1 MIFNI
6 SLLKKINFLILLILP
21 VFFILGK
28 NFVNAGVII
37 LTISCI
43 ILYYYNKVDPFFKI
57 ENILFAIFFSY
68 IFINS
73 LINYINF
80 DNVLKSVALF
90 RYIFF
95 STVIVYTIHNISLE
109 QLKKIKYAYSFF
121 IIFVII
127 DIVFQY
133 SFGFD
138 IFGFKPGMCE
148 EGNCLRY
155 QGPFGKELIAGSFFA
170 YFGLITVLFFFN
182 GKILNLFFLVL
193 GVAILITGDRSPFIA
208 YVIFFTTYIIISKQK
223 VTKKINLTFI
233 SFLIFFL
240 LLNLLSSTKTR
251 YLDFT
256 KDITYS
262 GIKKLEKNKNII
274 DTLEEAKDSP
284 WGKHYQV
291 AWAMFLDKPI
301 IGHGYNSFQ
310 IKCKKYEEITN
321 TNTGDFK
328 GCSRHPHNAF
338 LEVLAEQGLVGFLIL
353 NIIIFYIAQKIITLR
368 FKNKD
373 IKVKFILSG
382 ILFLCFFFP
391 LKPTGSLFS
400 VWLGSMTFFVYSFY
414 LFLLDKDKSINS

>member
-1 MIFNI
+1 MIFSI
-6 SLLKKINFLILLILP
+6 SLLKKINYLILLILP

-28 NFVNAGVII
+28 NYVNIAVII
-37 LTISCI
+37 LTFSCI
-43 ILYYYNKVDPFFKI
+43 ALCFYKKVNPFSKI
-57 ENILFAIFFSY
+57 ENILFAIFFTY
-68 IFINS
+68 ISINS

-80 DNVLKSVALF
+80 DNVLKSISLF

-95 STVIVYTIHNISLE
+95 STVIVYTIHNISSG
-109 QLKKIKYAYSFF
+109 QLKKIKYLYFII

-133 SFGFD
+133 YFGFD
-138 IFGFKPGMCE
+138 IFGFQPGMCE
-148 EGNCLRY
+148 DGHCLRY

-170 YFGLITVLFFFN
+170 YFGLIISLFFFN
-182 GKILNLFFLVL
+182 NKILNLFFLVL
-193 GVAILITGDRSPFIA
+193 GVAILITGDRSPFVSYI
-208 YVIFFTTYIIISKQK
+208 IFFTTYIIISKQK
-223 VTKKINLTFI
+223 FITKIILIFI
-233 SFLIFFL
+233 SLLIFFL
-240 LLNLLSSTKTR
+240 VLNLLNSTKTR

-262 GIKKLEKNKNII
+262 GIKKFEGNKNII
-274 DTLEEAKDSP
+274 DILKEAKDSP

-301 IGHGYNSFQ
+301 NGHGYNSFQ

-321 TNTGDFK
+321 TNTGNFK

-338 LEVLAEQGLVGFLIL
+338 LEILAEQGLIGLLIL
-353 NIIIFYIAQKIITLR
+353 NMIIFYILKKILTLK
-368 FKNKD
+368 FNNQD
-373 IKVKFILSG
+373 IKIKFILSG
-382 ILFLCFFFP
+382 VLFLCFYFP

-414 LFLLDKDKSINS
+414 LFFLDKDKSINS

>member
-1 MIFNI
+1 MIFSI
-6 SLLKKINFLILLILP
+6 SLLKKINYLILLILP

-28 NFVNAGVII
+28 NYANIAVII
-37 LTISCI
+37 LTFSCI
-43 ILYYYNKVDPFFKI
+43 ALCFYKKVNPFSKI
-57 ENILFAIFFSY
+57 ENILFAIFFTY
-68 IFINS
+68 ISINS

-80 DNVLKSVALF
+80 DNVLKSISLF

-95 STVIVYTIHNISLE
+95 STVIVYTIHNISSE
-109 QLKKIKYAYSFF
+109 QLKKIKYLYFII

-133 SFGFD
+133 YFGFD
-138 IFGFKPGMCE
+138 IFGFQPGMCE
-148 EGNCLRY
+148 DGHCLRY

-170 YFGLITVLFFFN
+170 YFGLITALFIFN

-223 VTKKINLTFI
+223 FITKIILIFI
-233 SFLIFFL
+233 SLLIFFL
-240 LLNLLSSTKTR
+240 VLNLLNSTKKR

-262 GIKKLEKNKNII
+262 GIKKFEGNKNII
-274 DTLEEAKDSP
+274 DILKEAKDSP

-301 IGHGYNSFQ
+301 NGHGYNSFQ

-321 TNTGDFK
+321 TNAGKFK
-328 GCSRHPHNAF
+328 GCSTHPHNAF
-338 LEVLAEQGLVGFLIL
+338 LEILAEQGLVGLLIL
-353 NIIIFYIAQKIITLR
+353 NIIIFYILKKILTLK
-368 FKNKD
+368 FNNQD
-373 IKVKFILSG
+373 IKIKFILSG
-382 ILFLCFFFP
+382 VLFLCFYFP

-400 VWLGSMTFFVYSFY
+400 SWLGSITFFIYSFY
-414 LFLLDKDKSINS
+414 LFFLDKKKSHN